1 MNGYTGATMAGTGQ
15 RAGLSGQV
23 ALVTGGGRGLG
34 RVFAQTLA
42 AAGAT
47 VAVAARSA
55 DELAGTVAL
64 IEEAGGH
71 ALAVPLDVTDRRAV
85 EHAVGRIASRLGPVA
100 LLVNNAGVSGP
111 FAPLWEVDPEEWW
124 RAMEINLRGSFLCAR
139 AVLPSMVEHRRGRII
154 NIASHAGVFRWPLV
168 SAYAISKAALVK
180 LTENLA
186 VEVKKLG
193 VAVFAVHPGIA
204 TIGLTEAALAATAA
218 PESSVGRATGWVR
231 QQVEAGHAVPPERS
245 ADLVLRLALG
255 HADAMTGRYL
265 TVDDELDA
273 LIARAAEIQQDDLY
287 TLRLR
292 DGQPAP
298 RRSTPEWPRPV

>member
-1 MNGYTGATMAGTGQ
+1 MAGTGQ

-34 RVFAQTLA
+34 RVYAQTLA

-85 EHAVGRIASRLGPVA
+85 EHAVGRIATRLGPVA

-111 FAPLWEVDPEEWW
+111 FAPLWEVDAEEWW

-139 AVLPSMVEHRRGRII
+139 AVLPGMIEHRRGRII

-265 TVDDELDA
+265 TVADDLDA

-292 DGQPAP
+292 DGQPGP